1 MSAAGDLRADAGLGS
16 GAADSAL
23 PFAGRVAL
31 VTGGGTGIGAAISTL
46 LAERGATVVICQPDQ
61 PMADRLAAEL
71 SRDGAPIAGIG
82 ADLSRAS
89 ECARL
94 IATCIAGHGRIDVLV
109 NCAAVVGQAALG
121 DLLDF
126 DDDRLDAIV
135 DVNLKGAFRCSR
147 DAARQMAADSG
158 GVIVNVA
165 SVGAFAAQDRA
176 SAYVASKAGVVGL
189 TRGMAFELA
198 PHGIR
203 VVAVAPGDVELGQT
217 STTVGARDPYDELPA
232 EWWSRRAPLRRRGS
246 PLDIARAVAFLAS
259 DEASYVTGETI
270 VVDGGWLSY

>member
-1 MSAAGDLRADAGLGS
+1 MSGTGARAR
-16 GAADSAL
+16 

-31 VTGGGTGIGAAISTL
+31 VTGGGTGIGAAISSL
-46 LAERGATVVICQPDQ
+46 LAERGASVVICQPDQ

-82 ADLSRAS
+82 ADLARAT

-94 IATCIAGHGRIDVLV
+94 VATCVAEHGRVDVLV
-109 NCAAVVGQAALG
+109 NCAAVVGRAALG
-121 DLLDF
+121 DLLAF
-126 DDDRLDAIV
+126 DDDQLDAIV

-147 DAARQMAADSG
+147 EVARHLVERGSSD
-158 GVIVNVA
+158 GVIVNIA

-176 SAYVASKAGVVGL
+176 SAYVASKAGIVGM

-203 VVAVAPGDVELGQT
+203 VVAVAPGDVELSQT
-217 STTVGARDPYDELPA
+217 STAVGDEDPYDVLPA

-246 PLDIARAVAFLAS
+246 PLDIARAVAFVAS